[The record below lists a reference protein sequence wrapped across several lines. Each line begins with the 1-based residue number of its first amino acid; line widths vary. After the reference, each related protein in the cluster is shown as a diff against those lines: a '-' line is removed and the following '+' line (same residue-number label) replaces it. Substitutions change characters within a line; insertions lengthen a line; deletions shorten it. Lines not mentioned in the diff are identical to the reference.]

1 MDAQLAEEKLVALQ
15 HRSCAKSS
23 PANSLFVYAMGV
35 KMAKWMLAARKA
47 DFDAIAQ
54 KFHISPV
61 LARILRNRD
70 LVTEQEIDR
79 FLNGTLADL
88 HDPSLLKGMQEAGQ
102 CLFQKI
108 GQRVKIRIIGD
119 YDVDGVC
126 SAYILLRGL
135 RLLGADVD
143 TVIPHRM
150 KDGYGLTDHLIEQAK
165 EDGID
170 TILTCDNGIAAA
182 DQICLANTCGM
193 TVVVTDHHEVPYEE
207 QEGERIYRL
216 PPAAVVIDPKQE
228 DCPYPYKQICGA
240 VVAYKL
246 IRYLFREAQK
256 IHWAGQAG
264 EPVDEQAAQ
273 ALLQELLSF
282 TALATV
288 CDVMELRDENRILVR
303 EGLKEMAKTTNY
315 GLKALLQV
323 NDLYGKPLTPYHAG
337 FVIGPCLNAT
347 GRLDTAKRALELF
360 DASSIEEAA
369 LIASDLKSMN
379 ESRKQMTEDGVKLA
393 TQQVE
398 QELSGDDILVVYL
411 PDCHESLAGI
421 IAGRIREK
429 YHRPVFVLT
438 SAEEGVKGSGRS
450 IEAYSMYEEMNKV
463 KELFARFGGHRQA
476 AGLTLAAEDGFS
488 DAQLADRFRKAL
500 NANSTLKSEDFEE
513 VVHIDVPLPLKLAD
527 RNFLAELE
535 KLEPFGTGN
544 PKPLFAR
551 KQISI
556 LSMAKLGKT
565 GKFRR
570 IRIADEQGN
579 PYQAVYFGD
588 GEEMDRYLMQKY
600 GEERLIQGFRGGL
613 MQGQMEISIVYSPQ
627 INSYNGRESIQI
639 LIQYYQ

>member
-1 MDAQLAEEKLVALQ
+1 
-15 HRSCAKSS
+15 
-23 PANSLFVYAMGV
+23 MGV
-35 KMAKWMLAARKA
+35 EMAKWMLAARKA

-108 GQRVKIRIIGD
+108 GQKVKIRIIGD

-150 KDGYGLTDHLIEQAK
+150 KDGYGLNDHLIEQAK

-170 TILTCDNGIAAA
+170 TIVTCDNGIAAA

-256 IHWAGQAG
+256 IHWTGQTG

-323 NDLYGKPLTPYHAG
+323 NDLFGKPLTPYHAG

-429 YHRPVFVLT
+429 YHKPVFVLT

-513 VVHIDVPLPLKLAD
+513 VVHIDVPLPLQLAD

-535 KLEPFGTGN
+535 KLEPFGPGN

-565 GKFRR
+565 GKYRR

>member
-1 MDAQLAEEKLVALQ
+1 
-15 HRSCAKSS
+15 
-23 PANSLFVYAMGV
+23 MGV
-35 KMAKWMLAARKA
+35 EMAKWMLAARKA

-150 KDGYGLTDHLIEQAK
+150 KDGYGLNDHLIEQAK

-246 IRYLFREAQK
+246 IQYLFREAQK
-256 IHWAGQAG
+256 IHWTGRDG
-264 EPVDEQAAQ
+264 EPVDEQAVQ

-360 DASSIEEAA
+360 DAPSIEEAA

-429 YHRPVFVLT
+429 YHKPVFVLT

-476 AGLTLAAEDGFS
+476 AGLTLETEDGFS

-600 GEERLIQGFRGGL
+600 GEERLMQGYRGGL

>member
-1 MDAQLAEEKLVALQ
+1 
-15 HRSCAKSS
+15 
-23 PANSLFVYAMGV
+23 MGV
-35 KMAKWMLAARKA
+35 EMAKWMLAARKA

-150 KDGYGLTDHLIEQAK
+150 KDGYGLNDHLIEQAK

-182 DQICLANTCGM
+182 DQIRLANTCGM

-256 IHWAGQAG
+256 IHWTGRDG
-264 EPVDEQAAQ
+264 EPVDEPAVQ

-429 YHRPVFVLT
+429 YHKPVFVLT

-600 GEERLIQGFRGGL
+600 GEERLIQGYRGGL

>member
-1 MDAQLAEEKLVALQ
+1 
-15 HRSCAKSS
+15 
-23 PANSLFVYAMGV
+23 MGV
-35 KMAKWMLAARKA
+35 EMAKWMLAAKKA

-70 LVTEQEIDR
+70 LVTEEEIDR

-88 HDPSLLKGMQEAGQ
+88 HDPSLLKGIQEASQ

-108 GQRVKIRIIGD
+108 GQKVKIRIIGD

-126 SAYILLRGL
+126 SSYILLRGL

-150 KDGYGLTDHLIEQAK
+150 KDGYGLNDHLIEQAK

-182 DQICLANTCGM
+182 DQIRLANTCGM
-193 TVVVTDHHEVPYEE
+193 DVIVTDHHEVPYEE
-207 QEGERIYRL
+207 QNGERIYRL
-216 PPAAVVIDPKQE
+216 PEAVAVIDPKQE

-246 IRYLFREAQK
+246 IRYLLREAQNSGW
-256 IHWAGQAG
+256 IGQDG
-264 EPVDEQAAQ
+264 EPVSKEASQE
-273 ALLQELLSF
+273 LLQELLSF

-303 EGLKEMAKTTNY
+303 EGLKEMTKTTNY

-323 NDLYGKPLTPYHAG
+323 NDLYGKPLSPYHAG

-360 DASSIEEAA
+360 DAPTLQEAA
-369 LIASDLKSMN
+369 MIAADLKSMN

-429 YHRPVFVLT
+429 YHKPAFVLT

-488 DAQLADRFRKAL
+488 DEQLADRFRRAL
-500 NANSTLKSEDFEE
+500 NANSTLTSEDFEE
-513 VVHIDVPLPLKLAD
+513 VVHIDVPLPLQLAD
-527 RNFLAELE
+527 RKFLTELE

-565 GKFRR
+565 GKYRR

-579 PYQAVYFGD
+579 LYQAVYFGD
-588 GEEMDRYLMQKY
+588 GEEMDRYLIQKY
-600 GEERLIQGFRGGL
+600 GEERLMQGYRGGL
-613 MQGQMEISIVYSPQ
+613 MQGQMEIGMVYSPQ
-627 INSYNGRESIQI
+627 VNSYNGRESIQI

>member
-1 MDAQLAEEKLVALQ
+1 MAA
-15 HRSCAKSS
+15 
-23 PANSLFVYAMGV
+23 SLFRSMGV
-35 KMAKWMLAARKA
+35 EMAKWMLAARKA

-150 KDGYGLTDHLIEQAK
+150 KDGYGLNDHLIEQAK

-256 IHWAGQAG
+256 IHWTGRGG

-429 YHRPVFVLT
+429 YHKPVFVLT

-500 NANSTLKSEDFEE
+500 NANSALKSEDFEE

-600 GEERLIQGFRGGL
+600 GEERLMQGYRGGL

>member
-1 MDAQLAEEKLVALQ
+1 
-15 HRSCAKSS
+15 
-23 PANSLFVYAMGV
+23 MGV
-35 KMAKWMLAARKA
+35 EMAKWMLAARKA

-150 KDGYGLTDHLIEQAK
+150 KDGYGLNDHLIEQAK

-256 IHWAGQAG
+256 IHWTGRDG
-264 EPVDEQAAQ
+264 EPVDEQAVQ

>member
-1 MDAQLAEEKLVALQ
+1 
-15 HRSCAKSS
+15 
-23 PANSLFVYAMGV
+23 
-35 KMAKWMLAARKA
+35 MAKWMLAAKKA

-70 LVTEQEIDR
+70 LVTEEEIDR

-88 HDPSLLKGMQEAGQ
+88 HDPSLLKGIQEASQ

-108 GQRVKIRIIGD
+108 GQKVKIRIIGD

-126 SAYILLRGL
+126 SSYILLRGL

-150 KDGYGLTDHLIEQAK
+150 KDGYGLNDHLIEQAK

-182 DQICLANTCGM
+182 DQIRLANTCGM
-193 TVVVTDHHEVPYEE
+193 DVIVTDHHEVPYEE
-207 QEGERIYRL
+207 QNGERIYRL
-216 PPAAVVIDPKQE
+216 PEAVAVIDPKQE

-246 IRYLFREAQK
+246 IQYLLREAQNSGW
-256 IHWAGQAG
+256 IGQDG
-264 EPVDEQAAQ
+264 EPVSKEASQE
-273 ALLQELLSF
+273 LLQELLSF

-303 EGLKEMAKTTNY
+303 EGLKEMTKTTNY

-323 NDLYGKPLTPYHAG
+323 NDLYGKPLSPYHAG

-360 DASSIEEAA
+360 DAPTLQEAA
-369 LIASDLKSMN
+369 MIAADLKSMN

-429 YHRPVFVLT
+429 YHKPAFVLT

-488 DAQLADRFRKAL
+488 DEQLADRFRRAL
-500 NANSTLKSEDFEE
+500 NANSTLTSEDFEE
-513 VVHIDVPLPLKLAD
+513 VVHIDVPLPLQLAD
-527 RNFLAELE
+527 RKFLTELE

-565 GKFRR
+565 GKYRR

-579 PYQAVYFGD
+579 LYQAVYFGD
-588 GEEMDRYLMQKY
+588 GEEMDRYLIQKY
-600 GEERLIQGFRGGL
+600 GEERLMQGYRGGL
-613 MQGQMEISIVYSPQ
+613 MQGQMEIGMVYSPQ
-627 INSYNGRESIQI
+627 VNSYNGRESIQI

>member
-1 MDAQLAEEKLVALQ
+1 
-15 HRSCAKSS
+15 
-23 PANSLFVYAMGV
+23 MGV

-126 SAYILLRGL
+126 SVYILLRGL

-150 KDGYGLTDHLIEQAK
+150 KDGYGLNDHLIEQAK

-182 DQICLANTCGM
+182 DQIRLANTCGM

-256 IHWAGQAG
+256 IHWTGQAG

-429 YHRPVFVLT
+429 YHKPVFVLT

-600 GEERLIQGFRGGL
+600 GEERLMQGYRGGL

>member
-1 MDAQLAEEKLVALQ
+1 
-15 HRSCAKSS
+15 
-23 PANSLFVYAMGV
+23 
-35 KMAKWMLAARKA
+35 MAKWMLAARKA

-108 GQRVKIRIIGD
+108 GQKVKIRIIGD

-150 KDGYGLTDHLIEQAK
+150 KDGYGLNDHLIEQAK

-170 TILTCDNGIAAA
+170 TIVTCDNGIAAA

-256 IHWAGQAG
+256 IHWTGQTG

-323 NDLYGKPLTPYHAG
+323 NDLFGKPLTPYHAG

-360 DASSIEEAA
+360 DAPSIEEAA

-429 YHRPVFVLT
+429 YHKPVFVLT

-513 VVHIDVPLPLKLAD
+513 VVHIDVPLPLQLAD

-535 KLEPFGTGN
+535 KLEPFGPGN

-565 GKFRR
+565 GKYRR

-600 GEERLIQGFRGGL
+600 GEERLMHSFRGGL

>member
-1 MDAQLAEEKLVALQ
+1 
-15 HRSCAKSS
+15 
-23 PANSLFVYAMGV
+23 
-35 KMAKWMLAARKA
+35 MLAAKKA

-150 KDGYGLTDHLIEQAK
+150 KDGYGLNDHLIEQAK

-182 DQICLANTCGM
+182 DQIRLANTCGM

-256 IHWAGQAG
+256 LHWTGQAG

-273 ALLQELLSF
+273 VLLQELLSF

-323 NDLYGKPLTPYHAG
+323 NDLFGKPLTPYHAG

-360 DASSIEEAA
+360 DAPSIEEAA

-429 YHRPVFVLT
+429 YHKPVFVLT

-527 RNFLAELE
+527 RTFLAELE

-600 GEERLIQGFRGGL
+600 GEERLVQGFRGGL
-613 MQGQMEISIVYSPQ
+613 MQGQMEISIAYSPQ

>member
-1 MDAQLAEEKLVALQ
+1 
-15 HRSCAKSS
+15 
-23 PANSLFVYAMGV
+23 MGV
-35 KMAKWMLAARKA
+35 EMAKWMLAAKKA

-54 KFHISPV
+54 KFHISLV

-70 LVTEQEIDR
+70 LVTEEEIDR

-88 HDPSLLKGMQEAGQ
+88 HDPSLLKGIQEASQ

-108 GQRVKIRIIGD
+108 GQKVKIRIIGD

-126 SAYILLRGL
+126 SSYILLRGL

-150 KDGYGLTDHLIEQAK
+150 KDGYGLNDHLIEQAK

-182 DQICLANTCGM
+182 DQIRLANTCGM
-193 TVVVTDHHEVPYEE
+193 DVIVTDHHEVPYEE
-207 QEGERIYRL
+207 QNGERIYRL
-216 PPAAVVIDPKQE
+216 PEAVAVIDPKQE

-246 IRYLFREAQK
+246 IQYLLREAQNSGW
-256 IHWAGQAG
+256 IGQDG
-264 EPVDEQAAQ
+264 EPVSKEASQE
-273 ALLQELLSF
+273 LLQELLSF

-303 EGLKEMAKTTNY
+303 EGLKEMTKTTNY

-323 NDLYGKPLTPYHAG
+323 NDLYGKPLSPYHAG

-360 DASSIEEAA
+360 DAPTLQEAA
-369 LIASDLKSMN
+369 MIAADLKSMN

-429 YHRPVFVLT
+429 YHKPAFVLT

-488 DAQLADRFRKAL
+488 DEQLADRFRRAL
-500 NANSTLKSEDFEE
+500 NANSTLTSEDFEE
-513 VVHIDVPLPLKLAD
+513 VVHIDVPLPLQLAD
-527 RNFLAELE
+527 RKFLTELE

-565 GKFRR
+565 GKYRR

-579 PYQAVYFGD
+579 LYQAVYFGD
-588 GEEMDRYLMQKY
+588 GEEMDRYLIQKY
-600 GEERLIQGFRGGL
+600 GEERLMQGYRGGL
-613 MQGQMEISIVYSPQ
+613 MQGQMEIGMVYSPQ
-627 INSYNGRESIQI
+627 VNSYNGRESIQI

>member
-1 MDAQLAEEKLVALQ
+1 MIKGLLLVWRQVFFGLW
-15 HRSCAKSS
+15 
-23 PANSLFVYAMGV
+23 GV
-35 KMAKWMLAARKA
+35 EMAKWMLAARRA

-102 CLFQKI
+102 CLFRKI

-119 YDVDGVC
+119 YDADGVC

-150 KDGYGLTDHLIEQAK
+150 KDGYGLNDHLIEQAK

-182 DQICLANTCGM
+182 DQIRLANTCGM
-193 TVVVTDHHEVPYEE
+193 TVIVTDHHEVPYEE

-256 IHWAGQAG
+256 IHWTGQAG
-264 EPVDEQAAQ
+264 EPVDEQATQ

-360 DASSIEEAA
+360 DAPSIEEAA

-600 GEERLIQGFRGGL
+600 GEERLMQGYRGGL

-627 INSYNGRESIQI
+627 INSYNGRENIQI

>member
-1 MDAQLAEEKLVALQ
+1 
-15 HRSCAKSS
+15 
-23 PANSLFVYAMGV
+23 MGV
-35 KMAKWMLAARKA
+35 EMAKWMLAARKA

-150 KDGYGLTDHLIEQAK
+150 KDGYGLNDHLIEQAK

-182 DQICLANTCGM
+182 DQIRLANTCGM
-193 TVVVTDHHEVPYEE
+193 TVIVTDHHEVPYEE

-256 IHWAGQAG
+256 IHWTGRDG
-264 EPVDEQAAQ
+264 EPVDEQAVQ

-429 YHRPVFVLT
+429 YHKPVFVLT

-600 GEERLIQGFRGGL
+600 GEERLIQGYRGGL

>member
-1 MDAQLAEEKLVALQ
+1 MAA
-15 HRSCAKSS
+15 
-23 PANSLFVYAMGV
+23 SLFRSMGV
-35 KMAKWMLAARKA
+35 EMAKWMLAARKA

-150 KDGYGLTDHLIEQAK
+150 KDGYGLNDHLIEQAK

-256 IHWAGQAG
+256 IHWTGRDG

-429 YHRPVFVLT
+429 YHKPVFVLT

-476 AGLTLAAEDGFS
+476 AGLTLETEDGFS
-488 DAQLADRFRKAL
+488 DAQLADRFRKVL

-600 GEERLIQGFRGGL
+600 GEERLMQGYRGGL

>member
-1 MDAQLAEEKLVALQ
+1 
-15 HRSCAKSS
+15 
-23 PANSLFVYAMGV
+23 MGV
-35 KMAKWMLAARKA
+35 EMAKWMLAAKKA

-135 RLLGADVD
+135 RLLGAAVD

-150 KDGYGLTDHLIEQAK
+150 KDGYGLNDHLIEQAK

-193 TVVVTDHHEVPYEE
+193 TVIVTDHHEVPYEE

-256 IHWAGQAG
+256 IHWTGQAG

-303 EGLKEMAKTTNY
+303 EGLKEMAKTTNC

-360 DASSIEEAA
+360 DAPSIEEAA

-429 YHRPVFVLT
+429 YHKPVFVLT

-600 GEERLIQGFRGGL
+600 GEERLMHSFRGGL

>member
-1 MDAQLAEEKLVALQ
+1 
-15 HRSCAKSS
+15 
-23 PANSLFVYAMGV
+23 MGV

-61 LARILRNRD
+61 LARILRNRN
-70 LVTEQEIDR
+70 LVTEQEIDG

-150 KDGYGLTDHLIEQAK
+150 KDGYGLNDHLIEQAK

-182 DQICLANTCGM
+182 DQIRLANTCGM

-256 IHWAGQAG
+256 IHWTGQTG

-323 NDLYGKPLTPYHAG
+323 NDLYGKLLTPYHAG

-360 DASSIEEAA
+360 DAPSIEEAA

-398 QELSGDDILVVYL
+398 QELSGDNILVVYL

-429 YHRPVFVLT
+429 YHKPVFVLT

-463 KELFARFGGHRQA
+463 KELFVRFGGHRQA

-513 VVHIDVPLPLKLAD
+513 VVHIDVPLPLQLAD

-600 GEERLIQGFRGGL
+600 GEERLMHSFRGGL

>member
-1 MDAQLAEEKLVALQ
+1 
-15 HRSCAKSS
+15 
-23 PANSLFVYAMGV
+23 
-35 KMAKWMLAARKA
+35 MAKWMLAARKA

-150 KDGYGLTDHLIEQAK
+150 KDGYGLNDHLIEQAK

-256 IHWAGQAG
+256 IHWTGRDG
-264 EPVDEQAAQ
+264 EPVDEQAVQ

-282 TALATV
+282 MALATV

-429 YHRPVFVLT
+429 YHKPVFVLT

-556 LSMAKLGKT
+556 LSMAKLGKP

-570 IRIADEQGN
+570 IRIEDEQGN

-600 GEERLIQGFRGGL
+600 GEERLMQGYRGGL

>member
-1 MDAQLAEEKLVALQ
+1 MLCNTARARRVRRRTLYL
-15 HRSCAKSS
+15 
-23 PANSLFVYAMGV
+23 YMGV
-35 KMAKWMLAARKA
+35 EMAKWMLAARKA

-61 LARILRNRD
+61 LARILRNRN
-70 LVTEQEIDR
+70 LVTEQEIDG

-150 KDGYGLTDHLIEQAK
+150 KDGYGLNDHLIEQAK

-182 DQICLANTCGM
+182 DQIRLANTCGM
-193 TVVVTDHHEVPYEE
+193 TVIVTDHHEVPYEE

-256 IHWAGQAG
+256 IHWTGWDG
-264 EPVDEQAAQ
+264 EPVDEQAVQ

-429 YHRPVFVLT
+429 YHKPVFVLT

-600 GEERLIQGFRGGL
+600 GEERLMHSFRGGL

>member
-1 MDAQLAEEKLVALQ
+1 MAA
-15 HRSCAKSS
+15 
-23 PANSLFVYAMGV
+23 SLFRSMGV
-35 KMAKWMLAARKA
+35 EMAKWMLAARKA

-150 KDGYGLTDHLIEQAK
+150 KDGYGLNDHLIEQAK

-256 IHWAGQAG
+256 IHWTGRGG

-429 YHRPVFVLT
+429 YHKPVFVLT
-438 SAEEGVKGSGRS
+438 SAEDGVKGSGRS

-476 AGLTLAAEDGFS
+476 AGLTLETEDGFS

-600 GEERLIQGFRGGL
+600 GEERLMQGYRGGL

>member
-1 MDAQLAEEKLVALQ
+1 
-15 HRSCAKSS
+15 
-23 PANSLFVYAMGV
+23 
-35 KMAKWMLAARKA
+35 MAKWMLAARKA

-150 KDGYGLTDHLIEQAK
+150 KDGYGLNDHLIEQAK

-240 VVAYKL
+240 VVVYKL

-256 IHWAGQAG
+256 IHWTGRDG
-264 EPVDEQAAQ
+264 EPVDEQAVQ

-429 YHRPVFVLT
+429 YHKPVFVLT

>member
-1 MDAQLAEEKLVALQ
+1 
-15 HRSCAKSS
+15 
-23 PANSLFVYAMGV
+23 MGV

-79 FLNGTLADL
+79 FLNGTFADL

-150 KDGYGLTDHLIEQAK
+150 KDGYGLNDHLIEQAK

-256 IHWAGQAG
+256 IHWTGRGG

-429 YHRPVFVLT
+429 YHKPVFVLT

-600 GEERLIQGFRGGL
+600 GEERLMQGYRGGL

>member
-1 MDAQLAEEKLVALQ
+1 
-15 HRSCAKSS
+15 
-23 PANSLFVYAMGV
+23 MGV
-35 KMAKWMLAARKA
+35 EMAKWMLAARKA

-88 HDPSLLKGMQEAGQ
+88 HDPSLLKGMREAGQ

-150 KDGYGLTDHLIEQAK
+150 KDGYGLNDHLIEQAK

-182 DQICLANTCGM
+182 DQIRLANTCGM

-256 IHWAGQAG
+256 IHWTGQDG
-264 EPVDEQAAQ
+264 EPVDEQAVQ

-315 GLKALLQV
+315 GLKTLLQV

-429 YHRPVFVLT
+429 YHKPVFVLT

-556 LSMAKLGKT
+556 LSMAKLGKP

-600 GEERLIQGFRGGL
+600 GEERLMQGYRGGL

>member
-1 MDAQLAEEKLVALQ
+1 
-15 HRSCAKSS
+15 
-23 PANSLFVYAMGV
+23 MGV

-150 KDGYGLTDHLIEQAK
+150 KDGYGLNDHLIEQAK

-182 DQICLANTCGM
+182 DQIRLANTCGM
-193 TVVVTDHHEVPYEE
+193 TVIVTDHHEVPYEE

-256 IHWAGQAG
+256 IHWTGQAG
-264 EPVDEQAAQ
+264 EPVDEQAVQ

-429 YHRPVFVLT
+429 YHKPVFVLT

-488 DAQLADRFRKAL
+488 DAQLADRFRKVL

-600 GEERLIQGFRGGL
+600 GEERLIQGYRGGL

>member
-1 MDAQLAEEKLVALQ
+1 
-15 HRSCAKSS
+15 
-23 PANSLFVYAMGV
+23 MGV
-35 KMAKWMLAARKA
+35 EMAKWMLAAKKA

-70 LVTEQEIDR
+70 LVTEEEIDR

-88 HDPSLLKGMQEAGQ
+88 HDPSLLKGIQEASQ

-108 GQRVKIRIIGD
+108 GQKVKIRIIGD

-126 SAYILLRGL
+126 SSYILLRGL

-150 KDGYGLTDHLIEQAK
+150 KDGYGLNDHLIEQAK

-182 DQICLANTCGM
+182 DQIRLANTCGM
-193 TVVVTDHHEVPYEE
+193 DVIVTDHHEVPYEE
-207 QEGERIYRL
+207 QNGERIYRL
-216 PPAAVVIDPKQE
+216 PEAVAVIDPKQE

-246 IRYLFREAQK
+246 IQYLLREAQNSGW
-256 IHWAGQAG
+256 IGQDG
-264 EPVDEQAAQ
+264 EPVSKEASQE
-273 ALLQELLSF
+273 LLQELLSF

-303 EGLKEMAKTTNY
+303 EGLKEMTKTTNY

-323 NDLYGKPLTPYHAG
+323 NDLYGKPLSPYHAG

-360 DASSIEEAA
+360 DAPTLQEAA
-369 LIASDLKSMN
+369 MIAADLKSMN

-429 YHRPVFVLT
+429 YHKPAFVLT

-488 DAQLADRFRKAL
+488 DEQLADRFRRAL
-500 NANSTLKSEDFEE
+500 NANSTLTSEDFEE
-513 VVHIDVPLPLKLAD
+513 VVHIDVPLPLQLAD
-527 RNFLAELE
+527 RKFLTELE

-556 LSMAKLGKT
+556 LSMAKHGKT
-565 GKFRR
+565 GKYRR

-579 PYQAVYFGD
+579 LYQAVYFGD
-588 GEEMDRYLMQKY
+588 GEEMDRYLIQKY
-600 GEERLIQGFRGGL
+600 GEERLMQGYRGGL
-613 MQGQMEISIVYSPQ
+613 MQGQMEIGMVYSPQ
-627 INSYNGRESIQI
+627 VNSYNGRESIQI

>member
-1 MDAQLAEEKLVALQ
+1 
-15 HRSCAKSS
+15 
-23 PANSLFVYAMGV
+23 
-35 KMAKWMLAARKA
+35 MAKWMVAAKKA
-47 DFDAIAQ
+47 DFNAIAQ

-70 LVTEQEIDR
+70 LVTEEEIDR

-102 CLFQKI
+102 CIFQKI
-108 GQRVKIRIIGD
+108 GQRAKIRIIGD

-150 KDGYGLTDHLIEQAK
+150 KDGYGLNDHLIEQAK
-165 EDGID
+165 DDGID

-182 DQICLANTCGM
+182 DQIRLANTYGM
-193 TVVVTDHHEVPYEE
+193 TVIVTDHHEIPYEE
-207 QEGERIYRL
+207 QEGERVYRL
-216 PPAAVVIDPKQE
+216 PEAIAVIDPKRE

-246 IRYLFREAQK
+246 IQYLFWMAQK
-256 IHWAGQAG
+256 IQWTGQNG
-264 EPVDEQAAQ
+264 ESADSEVIKE
-273 ALLQELLSF
+273 LLQELLSF

-288 CDVMELRDENRILVR
+288 CDVMELRDENRIIVR
-303 EGLKEMAKTTNY
+303 EGLKEMAKTTNC

-323 NDLYGKPLTPYHAG
+323 NDLYGKPLSPYHAG

-347 GRLDTAKRALELF
+347 GRLDSAKRALELF
-360 DASSIEEAA
+360 DAPTLREAA
-369 LIASDLKSMN
+369 VIAADLKSMN
-379 ESRKQMTEDGVKLA
+379 ESRKQMTEDGVRLA

-429 YHRPVFVLT
+429 YHKPVFVLT

-476 AGLTLAAEDGFS
+476 AGLTLAAEDGFN
-488 DAQLADRFRKAL
+488 DEQLADRFRKSL
-500 NANSTLKSEDFEE
+500 NAISSLKDKDFEE
-513 VVHIDVPLPLKLAD
+513 VVHIDVPLPLQFID
-527 RNFLAELE
+527 RKFLTELE
-535 KLEPFGTGN
+535 RLEPFGVGN

-551 KQISI
+551 KQIRI
-556 LSMAKLGKT
+556 LSMAQLGKT
-565 GKFRR
+565 GKYRR

-579 PYQAVYFGD
+579 HYQAVYFGD
-588 GEEMDRYLMQKY
+588 GEEMDQYLIQKY
-600 GEERLIQGFRGGL
+600 GEERLMQSYRGEL
-613 MQGQMEISIVYSPQ
+613 IQGQMEISMVYSPQ
-627 INSYNGRESIQI
+627 VNSYNGRESIQI

>member
-1 MDAQLAEEKLVALQ
+1 
-15 HRSCAKSS
+15 
-23 PANSLFVYAMGV
+23 MGV

-70 LVTEQEIDR
+70 LVTEEEIDR

-150 KDGYGLTDHLIEQAK
+150 KDGYGLNDHLIEQAK

-256 IHWAGQAG
+256 IHWTGRDG

-273 ALLQELLSF
+273 VLLQELLSF

-429 YHRPVFVLT
+429 YHKPVFVLT

-600 GEERLIQGFRGGL
+600 GEERLMQGYRGGL
-613 MQGQMEISIVYSPQ
+613 MQGQMEISIVYFPQ

>member
-1 MDAQLAEEKLVALQ
+1 
-15 HRSCAKSS
+15 
-23 PANSLFVYAMGV
+23 MGV

-150 KDGYGLTDHLIEQAK
+150 KDGYGLNDHLIEQAK

-256 IHWAGQAG
+256 IDWTGRNG
-264 EPVDEQAAQ
+264 EPVDGQAAQ

-429 YHRPVFVLT
+429 YHKPVFVLT

-450 IEAYSMYEEMNKV
+450 IEAYSMYEEINKV

-565 GKFRR
+565 GKYRR

-600 GEERLIQGFRGGL
+600 GEEWLMHSFRGGL

>member
-1 MDAQLAEEKLVALQ
+1 
-15 HRSCAKSS
+15 
-23 PANSLFVYAMGV
+23 MGV

-150 KDGYGLTDHLIEQAK
+150 KDGYGLNDHLIEQAK

-256 IHWAGQAG
+256 IHWTGRGG

-282 TALATV
+282 MALATV

-429 YHRPVFVLT
+429 YHKPVFVLT

-513 VVHIDVPLPLKLAD
+513 VVHIDVPLSLKLAD

-600 GEERLIQGFRGGL
+600 GEERLMQGYRGGL

>member
-1 MDAQLAEEKLVALQ
+1 
-15 HRSCAKSS
+15 
-23 PANSLFVYAMGV
+23 
-35 KMAKWMLAARKA
+35 MAKWMLAARKA

-126 SAYILLRGL
+126 SVYILLRGL

-150 KDGYGLTDHLIEQAK
+150 KDGYGLNDHLIEQAK

-182 DQICLANTCGM
+182 DQIRLANTCGM

-256 IHWAGQAG
+256 IHWTGRDG
-264 EPVDEQAAQ
+264 ESVDEQAAQ
-273 ALLQELLSF
+273 TLLQELLSF

-429 YHRPVFVLT
+429 YHKPVFVLT

-600 GEERLIQGFRGGL
+600 GEERLIQGYRGGL

>member
-1 MDAQLAEEKLVALQ
+1 
-15 HRSCAKSS
+15 
-23 PANSLFVYAMGV
+23 MGV
-35 KMAKWMLAARKA
+35 EMAKWMLAARKA

-150 KDGYGLTDHLIEQAK
+150 KDGYGLNDHLIEQAK

-182 DQICLANTCGM
+182 DQIRLANTCGM
-193 TVVVTDHHEVPYEE
+193 TVIVTDHHEVPYEE

-246 IRYLFREAQK
+246 IRYLFWEAQK
-256 IHWAGQAG
+256 IHWTGQAG

-429 YHRPVFVLT
+429 YHKPVFVLT

>member
-1 MDAQLAEEKLVALQ
+1 
-15 HRSCAKSS
+15 
-23 PANSLFVYAMGV
+23 MGV
-35 KMAKWMLAARKA
+35 EMAKWMLAAKKA

-54 KFHISPV
+54 KFHISLV

-70 LVTEQEIDR
+70 LVTEEEIDR

-88 HDPSLLKGMQEAGQ
+88 HDPSLLKGIQEASQ

-108 GQRVKIRIIGD
+108 GQKVKIRIIGD

-126 SAYILLRGL
+126 SSYILLRGL

-150 KDGYGLTDHLIEQAK
+150 KDGYGLNDHLIEQAK

-182 DQICLANTCGM
+182 DQIRLANTCGM
-193 TVVVTDHHEVPYEE
+193 DVIVTDHHEVPYEE
-207 QEGERIYRL
+207 QNGERIYRL
-216 PPAAVVIDPKQE
+216 PEAVAVIDPKQE

-246 IRYLFREAQK
+246 IQYLLREAQNSGW
-256 IHWAGQAG
+256 IGQDG
-264 EPVDEQAAQ
+264 ESVSKEASQE
-273 ALLQELLSF
+273 LLQELLSF

-303 EGLKEMAKTTNY
+303 EGLKEMTKTTNY

-323 NDLYGKPLTPYHAG
+323 NDLYGKPLSPYHAG

-360 DASSIEEAA
+360 DAPTLQEAA
-369 LIASDLKSMN
+369 MIAADLKSMN

-429 YHRPVFVLT
+429 YHKPAFVLT

-488 DAQLADRFRKAL
+488 DEQLADRFRRAL
-500 NANSTLKSEDFEE
+500 NANSTLTSEDFEE
-513 VVHIDVPLPLKLAD
+513 VVHIDVPLPLQLAD
-527 RNFLAELE
+527 RKFLTELE

-565 GKFRR
+565 GKYRR

-579 PYQAVYFGD
+579 LYQAVYFGD
-588 GEEMDRYLMQKY
+588 GEEMDRYLIQKY
-600 GEERLIQGFRGGL
+600 GEERLMQGYRGGL
-613 MQGQMEISIVYSPQ
+613 MQGQMEIGMVYSPQ
-627 INSYNGRESIQI
+627 VNSYNGRESIQI

>member
-1 MDAQLAEEKLVALQ
+1 MAA
-15 HRSCAKSS
+15 
-23 PANSLFVYAMGV
+23 SLFRSMGV
-35 KMAKWMLAARKA
+35 KMAKWMLAARRA

-135 RLLGADVD
+135 RLLDADVD

-150 KDGYGLTDHLIEQAK
+150 KDGYGLNDHLIEQAK

-182 DQICLANTCGM
+182 DQIRLANTCGM
-193 TVVVTDHHEVPYEE
+193 TVIVTDHHEVPYEE

-256 IHWAGQAG
+256 IHWTGQAG

-429 YHRPVFVLT
+429 YHKPVFVLT

-627 INSYNGRESIQI
+627 INSYNGCESIQI

>member
-1 MDAQLAEEKLVALQ
+1 
-15 HRSCAKSS
+15 
-23 PANSLFVYAMGV
+23 MGV

-150 KDGYGLTDHLIEQAK
+150 KDGYGLNDHLIEQAK

-182 DQICLANTCGM
+182 DQIRLANTCGM
-193 TVVVTDHHEVPYEE
+193 TVIVTDHHEVPYEE

-256 IHWAGQAG
+256 IHWTGRDG
-264 EPVDEQAAQ
+264 EPVDEQAVQ

-288 CDVMELRDENRILVR
+288 CDVMESRDENRILVR

-429 YHRPVFVLT
+429 YHKPVFVLT

-600 GEERLIQGFRGGL
+600 GEERLIQGYRGGL

>member
-1 MDAQLAEEKLVALQ
+1 
-15 HRSCAKSS
+15 
-23 PANSLFVYAMGV
+23 
-35 KMAKWMLAARKA
+35 MAKWMLAARKA

-150 KDGYGLTDHLIEQAK
+150 KDGYGLNDHLIEQAK

-182 DQICLANTCGM
+182 DQIRLANTCGM

-256 IHWAGQAG
+256 IHWTGRGG
-264 EPVDEQAAQ
+264 EPVDEQAVQ

-429 YHRPVFVLT
+429 YHKPVFVLT

-600 GEERLIQGFRGGL
+600 GEERLMQGYRGGL

>member
-1 MDAQLAEEKLVALQ
+1 
-15 HRSCAKSS
+15 
-23 PANSLFVYAMGV
+23 
-35 KMAKWMLAARKA
+35 MAKWMVAAKKA
-47 DFDAIAQ
+47 DFNAIAQ

-61 LARILRNRD
+61 LARILRNRN
-70 LVTEQEIDR
+70 LVTEEEIDR

-102 CLFQKI
+102 CIFQKI
-108 GQRVKIRIIGD
+108 GQRAKIRIIGD

-150 KDGYGLTDHLIEQAK
+150 KDGYGLNDHLIEQAK
-165 EDGID
+165 DDGID

-182 DQICLANTCGM
+182 DQIRLANTYGM
-193 TVVVTDHHEVPYEE
+193 TVIVTDHHEIPYEE
-207 QEGERIYRL
+207 QEGERVYRL
-216 PPAAVVIDPKQE
+216 PEAIAVIDPKRE

-246 IRYLFREAQK
+246 IQYLFWMAQK
-256 IHWAGQAG
+256 IQWTGQNG
-264 EPVDEQAAQ
+264 ESADSEVIKE
-273 ALLQELLSF
+273 LLQELLSF

-288 CDVMELRDENRILVR
+288 CDVMELRDENRIIVR
-303 EGLKEMAKTTNY
+303 EGLKEMAKTTNC

-323 NDLYGKPLTPYHAG
+323 NDLYGKPLSPYHAG

-347 GRLDTAKRALELF
+347 GRLDSAKRALELF
-360 DASSIEEAA
+360 DAPTLREAA
-369 LIASDLKSMN
+369 VIAADLTSMN
-379 ESRKQMTEDGVKLA
+379 ESRKQMTEDGVRLA

-429 YHRPVFVLT
+429 YHKPVFVLT

-476 AGLTLAAEDGFS
+476 AGLTLAAEDGFN
-488 DAQLADRFRKAL
+488 DEQLADRFRKAL
-500 NANSTLKSEDFEE
+500 NAISSLKDKDFEE
-513 VVHIDVPLPLKLAD
+513 VVHIDVPLPLQFID
-527 RNFLAELE
+527 RKFLTELE
-535 KLEPFGTGN
+535 RLEPFGVGN

-551 KQISI
+551 KQIRI

-565 GKFRR
+565 GKYRR

-579 PYQAVYFGD
+579 HYQAVYFGD
-588 GEEMDRYLMQKY
+588 GEEMDQYLIQKY
-600 GEERLIQGFRGGL
+600 GEEWLMQSYRGELI
-613 MQGQMEISIVYSPQ
+613 QGQMEISMVYSPQ
-627 INSYNGRESIQI
+627 VNSYNGRESIQI

>member
-1 MDAQLAEEKLVALQ
+1 
-15 HRSCAKSS
+15 
-23 PANSLFVYAMGV
+23 
-35 KMAKWMLAARKA
+35 MAKWMLAAKKA

-70 LVTEQEIDR
+70 LVTEEEIDR

-88 HDPSLLKGMQEAGQ
+88 HDPSLLKGIQEASQ

-108 GQRVKIRIIGD
+108 GQKVKIRIIGD

-126 SAYILLRGL
+126 SSYILLRGL

-150 KDGYGLTDHLIEQAK
+150 KDGYGLNDHLIEQAK

-182 DQICLANTCGM
+182 DQIRLANTCGM
-193 TVVVTDHHEVPYEE
+193 DVIVTDHHEVPYEE
-207 QEGERIYRL
+207 QNGERIYRL
-216 PPAAVVIDPKQE
+216 PEAVAVIDPKQE

-246 IRYLFREAQK
+246 IQYLLREAQNSGW
-256 IHWAGQAG
+256 IGQDG
-264 EPVDEQAAQ
+264 EPVSKEASQE
-273 ALLQELLSF
+273 LLQELLSF

-303 EGLKEMAKTTNY
+303 EGLKEMTKTTNY

-323 NDLYGKPLTPYHAG
+323 NDLYGKPLSPYHAG

-360 DASSIEEAA
+360 DAPTLQEAA
-369 LIASDLKSMN
+369 MIAADLKSMN

-429 YHRPVFVLT
+429 YHKPAFVLT

-488 DAQLADRFRKAL
+488 DEQLADRFRRAL
-500 NANSTLKSEDFEE
+500 NANSTLTSEDFEE
-513 VVHIDVPLPLKLAD
+513 VVHIDVPLPLQLAD
-527 RNFLAELE
+527 RKFLTELE

-565 GKFRR
+565 GKYRR

-579 PYQAVYFGD
+579 LYQAVYFGD
-588 GEEMDRYLMQKY
+588 GEEMDRYLIQKY
-600 GEERLIQGFRGGL
+600 GEERLMQGYRGGL
-613 MQGQMEISIVYSPQ
+613 MQGQMEISMVYYPQ

-639 LIQYYQ
+639 MIQYYQ

>member
-1 MDAQLAEEKLVALQ
+1 MAA
-15 HRSCAKSS
+15 
-23 PANSLFVYAMGV
+23 SLFRSMGV
-35 KMAKWMLAARKA
+35 EMAKWMLAARKA

-150 KDGYGLTDHLIEQAK
+150 KDGYGLNDHLIEQAK

-182 DQICLANTCGM
+182 DQIRLANTCGM

-216 PPAAVVIDPKQE
+216 PPAAVVIDPQQE

-256 IHWAGQAG
+256 IHWTGRDG

-429 YHRPVFVLT
+429 YHKPVFVLT

-600 GEERLIQGFRGGL
+600 GEERLIQGYRGGL